1 LIEIKPRH
9 AAARSF
15 EYVDFLA
22 SVAISS
28 VIVIVALICAGFLFV
43 LWQQGSGGERPVLI
57 DRMLRRQGERV
68 AYRAVAAGGRDFAVA
83 VRRCVECQE
92 AAQCRAWLASGASEG
107 YESFCPNAGFIQRVK
122 RISA

>member
-1 LIEIKPRH
+1 M
-9 AAARSF
+9 
-15 EYVDFLA
+15 DFLA
-22 SVAISS
+22 SVALSS

-43 LWQQGSGGERPVLI
+43 LWQQGSGDRRPVLI

-83 VRRCVECQE
+83 VTQCVACQQ
-92 AAQCRAWLASGASEG
+92 AAECRAWLLSGATEG